1 MTSVPSTVSTEDWL
15 GSGKITSFPIPTET
29 QTLSSPSEDEDVSP
43 SDAERILRESAE
55 NEREESCTV
64 G

>member
-43 SDAERILRESAE
+43 SDAERILRELAE